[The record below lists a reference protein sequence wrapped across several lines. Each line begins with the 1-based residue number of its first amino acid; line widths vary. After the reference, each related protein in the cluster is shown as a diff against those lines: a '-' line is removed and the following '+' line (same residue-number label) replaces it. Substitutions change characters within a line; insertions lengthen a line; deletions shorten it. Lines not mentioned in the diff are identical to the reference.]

1 MDFRD
6 IIKNDLKKGSLI
18 LGASKGGE
26 KLVVDISKTPS
37 IIITGE
43 TGSGKSILLD
53 QILLE
58 LISEYTSLEMQLILV
73 DTSGV
78 ELNYYEN
85 TNYPIYKAMNDI
97 DKSIVAFSKVLREIE
112 VRKDIL
118 KNSGKS
124 TIYEYNE
131 TAEEIIPLLVIAI
144 DDDKFLLREEDTE
157 KMLSGIISQL
167 AGLNIMF
174 LLATSDV
181 HNKFFE
187 SDKNVFASLLIS
199 FDYTNEEESEKNN
212 IEGSNNLEIGSFLA
226 KTKDGVFKYRNF
238 NFEDNII
245 KEVLHQDEWFIF
257 NWMFFS
263 FAIH

>member
-6 IIKNDLKKGSLI
+6 ILKNDLEKGFLVLGKSL
-18 LGASKGGE
+18 GGE
-26 KLVVDISKTPS
+26 KLVVDIKANPS

-58 LISEYTSLEMQLILV
+58 LISEYTSLEMGLILV

-78 ELNYYEN
+78 ELNYYES
-85 TNYPIYKAMNDI
+85 TNYPVFKAINDL
-97 DKSIVAFSKVLREIE
+97 DKSIVALSKVLQEIE
-112 VRKDIL
+112 RRKNLL
-118 KNSGKS
+118 KQSGKT

-131 TAEEIIPLLVIAI
+131 EVDEKVPLLVIAI

-167 AGLNIMF
+167 AGLNIML

-199 FDYTNEEESEKNN
+199 FDYTNESESEKNN
-212 IEGSNNLEIGSFLA
+212 IEGSNNLEIGAFLA
-226 KTKDGVFKYRNF
+226 KQKNEVYKYRNF
-238 NFEDNII
+238 DFSDEII
-245 KEVLHQDEWFIF
+245 KEVLHLDE
-257 NWMFFS
+257 
-263 FAIH
+263 

>member
-6 IIKNDLKKGSLI
+6 ILKNDLKKGFLT
-18 LGASKGGE
+18 LGKSASGD
-26 KLVVDISKTPS
+26 KLVVDIKKNPS

-58 LISEYTSLEMQLILV
+58 LISEYTSLEMELILV

-85 TNYPIYKAMNDI
+85 TNYPVFKAINDL
-97 DKSIVAFSKVLREIE
+97 DKSIVAISKVLREIE
-112 VRKDIL
+112 YRKEIL
-118 KNSGKS
+118 ATSGKT
-124 TIYEYNE
+124 TIDEYNE
-131 TAEEIIPLLVIAI
+131 NKDEKIPFLVIAI
-144 DDDKFLLREEDTE
+144 DDDKFLLRKEDVE
-157 KMLSGIISQL
+157 KMLSGVVSQL
-167 AGLNIMF
+167 AGLNIML

-199 FDYTNEEESEKNN
+199 FDYTNEIESQKNN
-212 IEGSNNLEIGSFLA
+212 IEGSNNLEIGAFLA
-226 KTKDGVFKYRNF
+226 KYKNEIFKYRNF
-238 NFEDNII
+238 DFSDDII
-245 KEVLHQDEWFIF
+245 KEVLHLDE
-257 NWMFFS
+257 
-263 FAIH
+263 

>member
-1 MDFRD
+1 MNFRN
-6 IIKNDLKKGSLI
+6 IIDSKIEKGTLV
-18 LGASKGGE
+18 LGVANSGE
-26 KLVVDISKTPS
+26 KLTVNIKKAPS
-37 IIITGE
+37 IIINGE

-58 LISEYTSLEMQLILV
+58 LISEYTSLEMELILV

-78 ELNYYEN
+78 ELNYYVD
-85 TNYPIYKAMNDI
+85 TNYPVYKAINDM
-97 DKSIVAFSKVLREIE
+97 DKSIIALSKVLKE
-112 VRKDIL
+112 VENRKNIL
-118 KNSGKS
+118 KSSGVT
-124 TIYEYNE
+124 TIDEYNE
-131 TAEEIIPLLVIAI
+131 NREDKIPLLVIAI

-167 AGLNIMF
+167 AGLNIVF

-212 IEGSNNLEIGSFLA
+212 VEGSNNLEIGAFLA
-226 KTKDGVFKYRNF
+226 RINKETFKYHNF
-238 NFEDNII
+238 DFDDKII
-245 KEVLHQDEWFIF
+245 KEVLHQND
-257 NWMFFS
+257 
-263 FAIH
+263 

>member
-1 MDFRD
+1 MNFRD
-6 IIKNDLKKGSLI
+6 IIESKLEKGTLI
-18 LGASKGGE
+18 LGESASGE
-26 KLVVDISKTPS
+26 ELKVSIKTTPS

-58 LISEYTSLEMQLILV
+58 LINEYTSLEMELILV

-78 ELNYYEN
+78 ELNYYVD
-85 TNYPIYKAMNDI
+85 TNYPVYKAINDM
-97 DKSIVAFSKVLREIE
+97 DKSIIALSKVLKE
-112 VRKDIL
+112 VEDRKNIL
-118 KNSGKS
+118 KSSGVT
-124 TIYEYNE
+124 TIDEYNE
-131 TAEEIIPLLVIAI
+131 THEEQIPLLVIAI

-167 AGLNIMF
+167 AGLNIVF

-212 IEGSNNLEIGSFLA
+212 IEGSNNLEIGAFLA
-226 KTKDGVFKYRNF
+226 KINKETFKYHNF
-238 NFEDNII
+238 GFDDKII
-245 KEVLHQDEWFIF
+245 KEVLHQDE
-257 NWMFFS
+257 
-263 FAIH
+263 

>member
-6 IIKNDLKKGSLI
+6 ILKNELVKGSLI
-18 LGASKGGE
+18 LGKSASGE
-26 KLVVDISKTPS
+26 KLKIDIKTTPS

-58 LISEYTSLEMQLILV
+58 LISEYTSLEMELILV

-78 ELNYYEN
+78 ELNYYED
-85 TNYPIYKAMNDI
+85 TNYPVYKAINDM
-97 DKSIVAFSKVLREIE
+97 DKSIVALSKVLREIE
-112 VRKDIL
+112 NRKNIL
-118 KNSGKS
+118 KESGKT

-131 TAEEIIPLLVIAI
+131 TAEEETPLLVVAI

-199 FDYTNEEESEKNN
+199 FDYTNESESEKNN
-212 IEGSNNLEIGSFLA
+212 IEGSNNLEIGAFLA
-226 KTKDGVFKYRNF
+226 KIKNEVFKYHNF
-238 NFEDNII
+238 DFSDEII
-245 KEVLHQDEWFIF
+245 KEVLHQD
-257 NWMFFS
+257 
-263 FAIH
+263 A

>member
-6 IIKNDLKKGSLI
+6 ILKNDIKKGKLV
-18 LGASKGGE
+18 LGSSAGGE
-26 KLVVDISKTPS
+26 KLVVDVKTNPS

-85 TNYPIYKAMNDI
+85 TNYPIFKAINDLN
-97 DKSIVAFSKVLREIE
+97 KSIVALAKVLEEIDR
-112 VRKDIL
+112 RKSL
-118 KNSGKS
+118 LNEKS
-124 TIYEYNE
+124 VTIIDEYNE
-131 TAEEIIPLLVIAI
+131 MTDEKIPLLVIAI

-167 AGLNIMF
+167 AGLNIML

-187 SDKNVFASLLIS
+187 TDKNVFASLLIS
-199 FDYTNEEESEKNN
+199 FDYTNESESEKNN
-212 IEGSNNLEIGSFLA
+212 IEGSNNLEIGTFLA
-226 KTKDGVFKYRNF
+226 KTKNQVFKYH
-238 NFEDNII
+238 NFEFSDSII
-245 KEVLHQDEWFIF
+245 KEVLHLDE
-257 NWMFFS
+257 
-263 FAIH
+263 

>member
-1 MDFRD
+1 MNFRD
-6 IIKNDLKKGSLI
+6 IIERKIEKGTLI
-18 LGASKGGE
+18 LGESSAGE
-26 KLVVDISKTPS
+26 KLKVSIKTTPS

-58 LISEYTSLEMQLILV
+58 LINEYTSLEMELILV

-78 ELNYYEN
+78 ELNYYVD
-85 TNYPIYKAMNDI
+85 TNYPVYKAINDM
-97 DKSIVAFSKVLREIE
+97 DKSIIALSKVLKE
-112 VRKDIL
+112 VEDRKNIL
-118 KNSGKS
+118 KSSGVT
-124 TIYEYNE
+124 TIDEYNE
-131 TAEEIIPLLVIAI
+131 THEEQIPLLVIAI

-167 AGLNIMF
+167 AGLNIVF

-212 IEGSNNLEIGSFLA
+212 IEGSNNLEIGAFLA
-226 KTKDGVFKYRNF
+226 KINKETYKYH
-238 NFEDNII
+238 NFEFDDKII
-245 KEVLHQDEWFIF
+245 KEVLHQDE
-257 NWMFFS
+257 
-263 FAIH
+263 